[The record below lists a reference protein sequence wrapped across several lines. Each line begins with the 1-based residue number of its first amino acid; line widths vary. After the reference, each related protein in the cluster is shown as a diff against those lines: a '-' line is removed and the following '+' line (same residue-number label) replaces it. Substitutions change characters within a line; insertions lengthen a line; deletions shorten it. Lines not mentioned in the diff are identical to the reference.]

1 MPRAKEFE
9 PEAALQSA
17 MELFWSR
24 GYEATSVRDLLGGM
38 GIGRG
43 SFYDTFG
50 DKRTLFLAA
59 LDRFERTR
67 TAWVLEAL
75 EGSESPLETIRY
87 VFERS
92 VDNLV
97 GFEPRRGCLLANSAV
112 ELAPHDPEV
121 AERISR
127 YLRRTEDAFEKAL
140 GRARSAGDLPEH
152 KDPRALARFL
162 VSNLH
167 GLRVLARAG
176 AARET
181 LEDTVRVTLGAL
193 DHRGT
198 DRVYH
203 RAPGYPG
210 DRRRNVR
217 GSP

>member
-1 MPRAKEFE
+1 MTRTKEFE

-17 MELFWSR
+17 MELFWQK
-24 GYEATSVRDLLGGM
+24 GYEATSLRDLLSGM

-50 DKRTLFLAA
+50 DKRSLFLAA

-67 TAWVLEAL
+67 TTWIIEAL
-75 EGSESPLETIRY
+75 EAPEPMDAVRY
-87 VFERS
+87 IFERTVES
-92 VDNLV
+92 LV

-127 YLRRTEDAFEKAL
+127 YLRRTEDAFEQAL
-140 GRARSAGDLPEH
+140 ERAHASGGLPKER
-152 KDPRALARFL
+152 DPRALARFL
-162 VSNLH
+162 VNNLN
-167 GLRVLARAG
+167 GLRVMARAG
-176 AARET
+176 ADRET

-193 DHRGT
+193 DCRGT
-198 DRVYH
+198 DRTYH
-203 RAPGYPG
+203 PAPGSPG
-210 DRRRNVR
+210 DRRRSVR